1 MTDHMAKPVIR
12 NGELDIWRKDIE
24 PFRDIK
30 HIHCKISGIVTED
43 GRRWTPERAKPYLGT
58 IRDVFGMDCFVWGS
72 DWPVVN
78 LVADYLRWVST
89 VEGALAGLKPTDRQ
103 KAWADSAI
111 HFYKP

>member
-43 GRRWTPERAKPYLGT
+43 GRRWTPERAKPYLGYVAPK
-58 IRDVFGMDCFVWGS
+58 RFVDCS
-72 DWPVVN
+72 
-78 LVADYLRWVST
+78 
-89 VEGALAGLKPTDRQ
+89 Q
-103 KAWADSAI
+103 I
-111 HFYKP
+111 